1 MTILSC
7 VYVFSLSTVQAVD
20 EFGENETTELAD
32 VTVTATRVEKSSLK
46 IPAAVG
52 TVEIDD
58 IQLGRQQLGL
68 DEFLVNIPGLFL
80 QDRFNFAQDL
90 RISIRGFGARS
101 NFGIRGI
108 KIYSDGLPLTLPD
121 GQGNVDEID
130 LGSTER
136 LEVIRGPA
144 SSLYGASSGGVINLF
159 TEDGPD
165 IPFVQGRFN
174 YGSYDFQNY
183 QIKTGGQQEQLNYLF
198 NVSRLNLDGFRNHS
212 KVESNGLNGKFRYDI
227 DFTSN
232 LTLIV
237 NAVNQPISDDPGGLT
252 AGEVAGTTT
261 LAACRAA
268 GFDVNDGREA
278 ASCRNIAYDAG
289 ESVDQQKFGLIYRKH
304 FGEKHEILLRNYYL
318 WRDFENKLPAGG
330 AGLLGNSPSVNGLSN
345 SAWVEFNRFFL
356 GGGGQYIYTDSFL
369 GHRNRFTV
377 GFDIDAQKD
386 DRQRYDNDL
395 GAQGSLQ
402 FDQIERVN
410 SHGIYVQDEFSLLND
425 LELTVGARYDVIDYD
440 VEDNFLT
447 DVTGDDSDSVDF
459 DHVSP
464 MVGLLWSPIEEINLY
479 GNVSTAF
486 ETPTTT
492 EFANPAA
499 GGTAGGLNTSLK
511 PQTATNY
518 EIGVKGLIYPA
529 RLRYDFAI
537 FHIDTE
543 DEFVPLT
550 VAGAPLG
557 RSFLE
562 NAEKTTREGLEA
574 GISWQPVP
582 GLTAVGSYTYNNFK
596 FEKFTSTIGM
606 VFDENKI
613 PGIPENQFHAEISYF
628 HPSGWY
634 WAWDML
640 HVDSLYVDNA
650 NINANQNEKYHLA
663 NIRLGFI
670 REYGNL
676 EIAPFLGIN
685 NMFDEEYNGNIRIN
699 AVGGRFFEP
708 APPKNVY
715 GGISVRFNFDS

>member
-1 MTILSC
+1 ML
-7 VYVFSLSTVQAVD
+7 
-20 EFGENETTELAD
+20 GEIK
-32 VTVTATRVEKSSLK
+32 VTATRVEKSLFK
-46 IPAAVG
+46 VPAAMGV
-52 TVEIDD
+52 INQDD

-80 QDRFNFAQDL
+80 QDRHNFAQDL

-130 LGSTER
+130 LGSTRR

-144 SSLYGASSGGVINLF
+144 SSLYGASSGGVINIF

-165 IPFVQGRFN
+165 TPFVQGRFN

-183 QIKTGGQQEQLNYLF
+183 QIKTGGQYDQINYLF
-198 NVSRLNLDGFRNHS
+198 NISRLNLDGFRDHS
-212 KVESNGLNGKFRYDI
+212 KVESNGINGKFRYDL
-227 DFTSN
+227 DPTSN
-232 LTLIV
+232 LTLVV
-237 NAVNQPISDDPGGLT
+237 NAVNQPISDDPGGLI

-268 GFDVNDGREA
+268 GFKVNDGRKA
-278 ASCRNIAYDAG
+278 AACRNVAYDAG

-318 WRDFENKLPAGG
+318 WRDFQNKLPAGG
-330 AGLLGNSPSVNGLSN
+330 GGLLGNSVEN
-345 SAWVEFNRFFL
+345 SAWVEFGRFFL

-377 GFDIDAQKD
+377 GFDIDAQED
-386 DRQRYDNDL
+386 DRQRYNNVL
-395 GAQGSLQ
+395 GAQGALR
-402 FDQIERVN
+402 FDQIEQVESRGVYAQN
-410 SHGIYVQDEFSLLND
+410 EFSLLDN
-425 LELTVGARYDVIDYD
+425 LELTVGARYDVIDYE
-440 VEDNFLT
+440 VEDHFLT

-492 EFANPAA
+492 EFANPVAS
-499 GGTAGGLNTSLK
+499 GTAGGLNTSLK

-518 EIGVKGLIYPA
+518 EIGVKGLIPA
-529 RLRYDFAI
+529 VPLHYDFAV

-562 NAEKTTREGLEA
+562 NAEETTRDGYEA
-574 GISWQPVP
+574 LVSWQPIP
-582 GLTAVGSYTYNNFK
+582 GLTVTGSYTYSD
-596 FEKFTSTIGM
+596 FEFEQFTSTAGT
-606 VFDENKI
+606 VFSGNKI
-613 PGIPENQFHAEISYF
+613 PGIPENQFHGEISYY

-634 WAWDML
+634 GIWDML

-650 NINANQNEKYHLA
+650 NILANQNPDYHVA
-663 NIRLGFI
+663 NLRLGYV
-670 REYGNL
+670 REYGNF
-676 EIAPFLGIN
+676 EISPFLGIN
-685 NMFDEEYNGNIRIN
+685 NMFNEEYNGNVRIN

-708 APPKNVY
+708 APPRNVY
-715 GGISVRFNFDS
+715 GGISVRFNFN